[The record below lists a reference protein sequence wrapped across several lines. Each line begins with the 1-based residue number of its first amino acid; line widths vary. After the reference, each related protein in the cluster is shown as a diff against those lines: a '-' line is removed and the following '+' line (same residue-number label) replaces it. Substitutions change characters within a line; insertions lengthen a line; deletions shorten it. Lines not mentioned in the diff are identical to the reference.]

1 MLSINRFFYNI
12 FNQVR
17 NLYHN
22 SNLYDKKDKF
32 IGDISF
38 LNEAVRGALYRQMGF
53 GHPMQG
59 FMDMIV
65 KTEKDDREI
74 LTRVDLDL
82 IDKMNKSRT
91 KDDGNGDDIS

>member
-1 MLSINRFFYNI
+1 M
-12 FNQVR
+12 V
-17 NLYHN
+17 NLIHN
-22 SNLYDKKDKF
+22 VGENGFDIKKDKF
-32 IGDISF
+32 IGDISI
-38 LNEAVRGALYRQMGF
+38 LNEAVRVALYRQMGF
-53 GHPMQG
+53 VHPMQG

-82 IDKMNKSRT
+82 IDKMNKSNP